1 MTLEIDR
8 IYCGDCLDL
17 LPNIEPG
24 TVDMVLADPPY
35 SSGGMF
41 RGDRMQKVRTK
52 YQTNDTKKEYLDF
65 EGDNRDQRAFY
76 AWAMHWMRLC
86 RQASKD
92 GAIIGT
98 FCDWRQLPTVTDAL
112 QGAGWIWLGI
122 AVWDKTEAA
131 RPQTGRYRNQCEYLV
146 WGTKGQHREQ
156 TAKCLPGVFR
166 MPANCE
172 EKYHMTGKP
181 IALLEQLLEIC
192 KPGGLVLDPF
202 IGSGSTAVACKRTGR
217 HYIGIE
223 IVPDYIPIIEQR
235 IANVPAPLFSSEG
248 QYGQSE
254 GVL

>member
-1 MTLEIDR
+1 
-8 IYCGDCLDL
+8 
-17 LPNIEPG
+17 
-24 TVDMVLADPPY
+24 
-35 SSGGMF
+35 
-41 RGDRMQKVRTK
+41 
-52 YQTNDTKKEYLDF
+52 
-65 EGDNRDQRAFY
+65 
-76 AWAMHWMRLC
+76 
-86 RQASKD
+86 
-92 GAIIGT
+92 
-98 FCDWRQLPTVTDAL
+98 
-112 QGAGWIWLGI
+112 
-122 AVWDKTEAA
+122 
-131 RPQTGRYRNQCEYLV
+131 V

-235 IANVPAPLFSSEG
+235 LANVPASLFSFGEVTG
-248 QYGQSE
+248 
-254 GVL
+254 

>member
-1 MTLEIDR
+1 VTLEIDR

-24 TVDMVLADPPY
+24 TVDMVLTDPPY

-41 RGDRMQKVRTK
+41 RGDRMQKPSAK
-52 YQTNDTKKEYLDF
+52 YISSGIDWLEF
-65 EGDNRDQRAFY
+65 EGDNMDQRVYQKWSVKWLKKAR
-76 AWAMHWMRLC
+76 AATK
-86 RQASKD
+86 QGGKI
-92 GAIIGT
+92 AIFT
-98 FCDWRQLPTVTDAL
+98 DWRQLPTITDAMQL
-112 QGAGWIWLGI
+112 SGWVWLGV

-131 RPQTGRYRNQCEYLV
+131 RPQKGKFRNQAEYVV
-146 WGTKGQHREQ
+146 WGSHGVYEKATD
-156 TAKCLPGVFR
+156 TCLPGVFR

-217 HYIGIE
+217 HYIGME
-223 IVPDYIPIIEQR
+223 IVPGNIPIIEQR
-235 IANVPAPLFSSEG
+235 IANVPASLFSFEG

-254 GVL
+254 RVL